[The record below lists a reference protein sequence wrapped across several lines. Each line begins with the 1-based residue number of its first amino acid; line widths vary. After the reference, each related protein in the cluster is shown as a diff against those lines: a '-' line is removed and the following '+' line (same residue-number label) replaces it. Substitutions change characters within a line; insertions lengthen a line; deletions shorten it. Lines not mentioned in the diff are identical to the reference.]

1 MPYTLKLYNVVCQV
15 YLNKTGR
22 RKIKIKVVLYKSINY
37 IIPPS
42 QCLDFKQWRKKEIV
56 FQSKTSKETEKQTKK
71 PNLFHCEY

>member
-1 MPYTLKLYNVVCQV
+1 MPYTLKLYNVVGQV

-42 QCLDFKQWRKKEIV
+42 
-56 FQSKTSKETEKQTKK
+56 
-71 PNLFHCEY
+71 